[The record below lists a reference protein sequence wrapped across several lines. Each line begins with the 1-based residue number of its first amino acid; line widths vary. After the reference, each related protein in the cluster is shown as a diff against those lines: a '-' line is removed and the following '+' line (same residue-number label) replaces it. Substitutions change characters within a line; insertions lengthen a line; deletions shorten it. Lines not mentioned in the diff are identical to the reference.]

1 MNKAL
6 LSSKRLDWCTPR
18 DFFDALDVEFHF
30 TLDAAATEK
39 SAKCAKYYTP
49 ETDGLSASWAG
60 ETVFCHPPADDVE
73 TWARKCYEE
82 SQQPGTAVVLL
93 TAAKTETSYFHDY
106 ILGKSELR
114 FLKGR
119 LILVDE
125 DGNKGGRPATGSLL
139 AVYRGTAQQP
149 EAPVKE
155 RPKGG
160 NKELVLGLI
169 RGQDMTANEITERL
183 QATGYD
189 IDRGT
194 VSPCLT
200 KLLADRLVEN
210 IGKRPCK
217 VTGKNAIAWRAA
229 IEGGA
234 HHE

>member
-1 MNKAL
+1 MNKTNAAAA
-6 LSSKRLDWCTPR
+6 DCTPQA
-18 DFFDALDVEFHF
+18 FFEELDREFHF
-30 TLDAAATEK
+30 TLDAAATER
-39 SAKCAKYYTP
+39 SAKCPRYFTP

-82 SQQPGTAVVLL
+82 GQQPGTVVVLL
-93 TAAKTETSYFHDY
+93 APAKTETSYFHDY
-106 ILGKSELR
+106 ILGKCETR
-114 FLKGR
+114 FIKGR
-119 LILVDE
+119 LILTDV

-139 AVYRGTAQQP
+139 AIYRGIAQRQDAQAKDRP
-149 EAPVKE
+149 E
-155 RPKGG
+155 GG
-160 NKELVLGLI
+160 NKELVLELI
-169 RGQDMTANEITERL
+169 RNHDMTANEITRQL
-183 QATGYD
+183 QADGYD

-229 IEGGA
+229 AEGGA
-234 HHE
+234 CRE